1 MFTCPVLILLCA
13 WLTFNFPMWV
23 LWFLFTFVHWSY
35 CFMNS
40 IFSSSDHR
48 YLWTVPYG
56 ASDCPPHPLF
66 FNIDFF
72 FMYTTFCNFLCIT
85 VLESERIQNRPPPW
99 LTIGLGNRLSG
110 VYVTSENDQLAYE
123 NTNIRF
129 MMNLLFTHYIYMY
142 IEITTLIDT

>member
-1 MFTCPVLILLCA
+1 M
-13 WLTFNFPMWV
+13 
-23 LWFLFTFVHWSY
+23 
-35 CFMNS
+35 
-40 IFSSSDHR
+40 
-48 YLWTVPYG
+48 VPPI
-56 ASDCPPHPLF
+56 AHPTPF

>member
-1 MFTCPVLILLCA
+1 VLDWLLIFQCEYSDFYSLLSIGHTA
-13 WLTFNFPMWV
+13 
-23 LWFLFTFVHWSY
+23 LWIVF
-35 CFMNS
+35 
-40 IFSSSDHR
+40 FSSSDHR

-56 ASDCPPHPLF
+56 ASDCPLHPLF